1 MSTGAPATTTGD
13 RSVRGVPD
21 LMRAAIWNGGSAEL
35 VIESI
40 PVPTPLR
47 DEALIRV
54 AACGVCHT
62 DLHVMKGEVAFP
74 SPAVMG
80 HEVSGTIVEIGAGSG
95 PTALTPG
102 MRVVGAFIMPC
113 TECEACRAGRDD
125 MCTTFFAQ
133 NRLQGNLF
141 DGTTRLQR
149 SDGTRLSM
157 YSMAGLA
164 EYAVVPLSAL
174 APLPET
180 VSMED
185 AAVLGC
191 AAFTAYGAA
200 AKSEIVIGE
209 SMAVVATGGVGSS
222 LIQVGRHLGAWPIIA
237 IDVNDDKLA
246 VASHLGADVVINS
259 TREDVVA
266 RVREETGGAGV
277 SVAFEALGRP
287 ETFELAVSLLRERGR
302 MVAVGIAAGSATAA
316 VTITPLVRRGQV
328 IMGSFGARTRRDLPK
343 VVAMAASGGYDV
355 ESAVT
360 RRYSLEHADE
370 AYAALNR
377 GEISGRAIVVMGR

>member
-1 MSTGAPATTTGD
+1 
-13 RSVRGVPD
+13 
-21 LMRAAIWNGGSAEL
+21 MRAAIWNGGSPEL
-35 VIESI
+35 VIESV

-47 DEALIRV
+47 DEALIKV

-74 SPAVMG
+74 PPAVMG
-80 HEVSGTIVEIGAGSG
+80 HEVSGTIVEIGAGSA

-113 TECEACRAGRDD
+113 TECDSCRAGRDD
-125 MCTTFFAQ
+125 LCTTFFAQ

-141 DGTTRLQR
+141 DGTTRLHR
-149 SDGTRLSM
+149 SDGSRLSM

-174 APLPET
+174 APLPGT
-180 VSMED
+180 VDMEA

-200 AKSEIVIGE
+200 AKSEIVTGE

-246 VASHLGADVVINS
+246 VASELGADVVINS

-277 SVAFEALGRP
+277 NVAFEALGRP
-287 ETFELAVSLLRERGR
+287 ETFELAVSLLREGGR
-302 MVAVGIAAGSATAA
+302 MVAVGIAAGSVTAA
-316 VTITPLVRRGQV
+316 VTITPLVRRGQA

-355 ESAVT
+355 NHAVT
-360 RRYSLEHADE
+360 RRYSLENADE
-370 AYAALNR
+370 AYAALDR